1 MDEVYRTDSST
12 NIQEKLDNIA
22 ESLALKYKKKSLED
36 QTDIKPFLE
45 LTQQLSQKYVE
56 LLKVAA

>member
-45 LTQQLSQKYVE
+45 LTQ
-56 LLKVAA
+56 